1 MIMKD
6 KIYKLKNN
14 QHYFKIVKLYHK
26 IFKDFSKNEVDLP
39 NFYNSNVYRH
49 DIIQKIIDSKNFQS
63 YLEIGCDQ
71 NELFSRVKIKKK
83 LGIDPNSGGTHKMTS
98 DTFFKI
104 NKDKFDLIFID
115 GLHIYDQVRKD
126 ILNSLDVL
134 DDKGFILL
142 HDCFP
147 LKYLDQA
154 VPRAQKHWNGDVW
167 RAILESRTY
176 NNINTFVG
184 AFDNGIGLIFK
195 KENKNQ
201 IKMSPNELSNV
212 SFDDYCKNYKNFLNL
227 INYDEF
233 IKIIDEN

>member
-1 MIMKD
+1 MKN

-14 QHYFKIVKLYHK
+14 QHYFKFVKLYHK

-39 NFYNSNVYRH
+39 NFYNSNIHRH
-49 DIIQKIIDSKNFQS
+49 SIIQKIINTKNFQS

-71 NELFSRVKIKKK
+71 NELFSKVNIKKK
-83 LGIDPNSGGTHKMTS
+83 IGIDPNSGGTHKMTS
-98 DTFFKI
+98 DIFFK
-104 NKDKFDLIFID
+104 NNSDKFDLIFID
-115 GLHIYDQVRKD
+115 GLHVYDQVKKD

-134 DDKGFILL
+134 NEKGFILL

-176 NNINTFVG
+176 DKVNTFVG
-184 AFDNGIGLIFK
+184 AFDNGVGLIFK
-195 KENKNQ
+195 KKNENQ
-201 IKMSPNELSNV
+201 LKMNLDELNNV
-212 SFDDYCKNYKNFLNL
+212 SFDDYCKNYQNFLNL
-227 INYDEF
+227 IDYNEF
-233 IKIIDEN
+233 FKIINEN